1 MIHVALATDRAYVP
15 YCGVAALSL
24 AEARGD
30 SPLTIHLLHG
40 DDVGQNEVGAL
51 TSVASRPG
59 VDVVAHR
66 IDAAAVAELP
76 SVDRFGPVIWF
87 RLLVP
92 ELLSDCG
99 RVVYLDADT
108 FAVAPLEDLWS
119 ADLGGAAVAAVRNVV
134 HPEHRHRG
142 SALGL
147 PSMSAYFNSGVLLF
161 DLERVRSAGLMAQAR
176 DVACRQGDRLL
187 WPDQDA
193 LNVAFAGRWLP
204 VHPRWNCMNSLRVW
218 RPWAEE
224 TLGADAVAE
233 ALADPAVVHFEGPA
247 LSKPWHYLSD
257 HPLRE
262 RYRSVLDRT
271 PWADTPLADRTVAT
285 RFIGRLPERRQR
297 DAFGQLLRMRALR
310 AKRRR

>member
-24 AEARGD
+24 AETRGD
-30 SPLTIHLLHG
+30 SPVTIHVLHG
-40 DDVGQNEVGAL
+40 DDVGDDDVTAL
-51 TSVASRPG
+51 TSVAGRPG

-87 RLLVP
+87 RLLLP
-92 ELLSDCG
+92 ELLPGCD
-99 RVVYLDADT
+99 RVVDLDADT
-108 FAVAPLEDLWS
+108 FAVASLDDLWS

-142 SALGL
+142 PALGL
-147 PSMSAYFNSGVLLF
+147 PSMSEYFNSGVLLF
-161 DLERVRSAGLMAQAR
+161 DLARVRSAGLMARAR
-176 DVACRQGDRLL
+176 EVACEQRDRLL

-193 LNVAFAGRWLP
+193 LNVAFAGRWLA

-224 TLGADAVAE
+224 ALGADAVAE

-247 LSKPWHYLSD
+247 LSKPWHVLSD
-257 HPLRE
+257 HPLRG
-262 RYRSVLDRT
+262 RYRSALART
-271 PWADTPLADRTVAT
+271 PWADTPLTDRTVAT
-285 RFIGRLPERRQR
+285 RFIGRLPERWRR
-297 DAFGQLLRMRALR
+297 DAFGRLLRLR
-310 AKRRR
+310 QRRS